1 MRRYTLNISDREFV
15 VDVQEIDADNFEV
28 VVGGETYQVNL
39 ANEENL
45 AGATITPG
53 FAPNLASH
61 AEGLQLVVQA
71 IEAAGYFPGEDVL
84 IGLDCA
90 ASEFFKDG
98 KYQLAGEGLRRADIV
113 RWQEDGK
120 MLAEK
125 VMNGDLLRVTGTINY
140 GESEPTKRAEITGT
154 AVIETRQ
161 FSSRNRYLPIPQTSM
176 DKNPNLKQN
185 PGY

>member
-1 MRRYTLNISDREFV
+1 VDKAKYGTKDKLRELIRRERTVE
-15 VDVQEIDADNFEV
+15 
-28 VVGGETYQVNL
+28 
-39 ANEENL
+39 
-45 AGATITPG
+45 
-53 FAPNLASH
+53 
-61 AEGLQLVVQA
+61 
-71 IEAAGYFPGEDVL
+71 
-84 IGLDCA
+84 
-90 ASEFFKDG
+90 
-98 KYQLAGEGLRRADIV
+98 LAGEGLRRADIV

>member
-1 MRRYTLNISDREFV
+1 MQCFTSTN
-15 VDVQEIDADNFEV
+15 
-28 VVGGETYQVNL
+28 
-39 ANEENL
+39 
-45 AGATITPG
+45 
-53 FAPNLASH
+53 
-61 AEGLQLVVQA
+61 
-71 IEAAGYFPGEDVL
+71 
-84 IGLDCA
+84 C
-90 ASEFFKDG
+90 
-98 KYQLAGEGLRRADIV
+98 RADIV